1 MSDGDKLVEMSV
13 NTATL
18 GETTNPMASSAYD
31 SLRQD
36 SPRPGNRAPSTGEAG
51 AADDAWQSVSRTFF
65 FSVIAVMN
73 QVTFGYD
80 VGAVSQCL
88 VPIQKTFHLTT
99 LEVGAVTS
107 ALNYFAAGGAL
118 VVSGLLL
125 DRIGRRGSL
134 LVAAGLLILG
144 GCVVGGAWSFE
155 ALVAGRFV
163 QGLGVGASWASS
175 GIYVTEIAPSHK
187 RGALV
192 SLVDVS
198 INLGIVVGYVLAY
211 VIDSASIGRAFG
223 VAPWRVAM
231 GVSVVPP
238 LLFVVCAPFLPE
250 SPRWLLARRKD
261 DEARVAVRKLRRR
274 GAPEA
279 AVSDAFDALRRQR
292 DAHAAG
298 DDVVEGTWA
307 GAAASK
313 EGKYAALLGV
323 AQQAT
328 GTEAILYFAPT
339 VLPKHNPFDAFLGNV
354 GIGLAKFG
362 GEVVASYLSDS
373 PRLGRRAMMVGGN
386 VGVTLGLLAFGVLV
400 RGPPGHT
407 AALIVALSLVM
418 LSFSLGPGPFTT
430 VFVNEVV
437 PTRNRAKSSAL
448 SCFLNRITSA
458 CVALSFLPLS
468 QAWGASAVF
477 FSYAAVAAACTGLYA
492 ATLPDTLG
500 KSLEQIGAQDG
511 EAGLV

>member
-13 NTATL
+13 SVN

-118 VVSGLLL
+118 V
-125 DRIGRRGSL
+125 
-134 LVAAGLLILG
+134 
-144 GCVVGGAWSFE
+144 
-155 ALVAGRFV
+155 
-163 QGLGVGASWASS
+163 GLGVGASWASS

-231 GVSVVPP
+231 G
-238 LLFVVCAPFLPE
+238 
-250 SPRWLLARRKD
+250 
-261 DEARVAVRKLRRR
+261 
-274 GAPEA
+274 
-279 AVSDAFDALRRQR
+279 R

-323 AQQAT
+323 AQQAA

-362 GEVVASYLSDS
+362 GEVV
-373 PRLGRRAMMVGGN
+373 R
-386 VGVTLGLLAFGVLV
+386 
-400 RGPPGHT
+400 
-407 AALIVALSLVM
+407 
-418 LSFSLGPGPFTT
+418 
-430 VFVNEVV
+430 
-437 PTRNRAKSSAL
+437 RNRAKSSAL

-500 KSLEQIGAQDG
+500 KSLEQIGAQAG
-511 EAGLV
+511 EAGLVVLRGYEVAGAMCADDRDRAHA

>member
-1 MSDGDKLVEMSV
+1 
-13 NTATL
+13 
-18 GETTNPMASSAYD
+18 MASSAYD

-192 SLVDVS
+192 SLVD
-198 INLGIVVGYVLAY
+198 
-211 VIDSASIGRAFG
+211 
-223 VAPWRVAM
+223 
-231 GVSVVPP
+231 
-238 LLFVVCAPFLPE
+238 
-250 SPRWLLARRKD
+250 SPRWLLARRRD

-279 AVSDAFDALRRQR
+279 TVSDAFDALRRQR

-500 KSLEQIGAQDG
+500 KSLEQIGAQAG

>member
-13 NTATL
+13 SVN

-118 VVSGLLL
+118 V
-125 DRIGRRGSL
+125 
-134 LVAAGLLILG
+134 
-144 GCVVGGAWSFE
+144 
-155 ALVAGRFV
+155 
-163 QGLGVGASWASS
+163 GLGVGASWASS

-198 INLGIVVGYVLAY
+198 INLGIVVGYILA
-211 VIDSASIGRAFG
+211 
-223 VAPWRVAM
+223 
-231 GVSVVPP
+231 VVPP
-238 LLFVVCAPFLPE
+238 FLFVVCAPFLPE
-250 SPRWLLARRKD
+250 SPRWLLARRRD

-279 AVSDAFDALRRQR
+279 TVSDAFDALRRER

-477 FSYAAVAAACTGLYA
+477 FSYAAVAAACPGLYA

-500 KSLEQIGAQDG
+500 KSLEQIGAQAG

>member
-13 NTATL
+13 SVN

-88 VPIQKTFHLTT
+88 VPIQKAFHLT
-99 LEVGAVTS
+99 LE
-107 ALNYFAAGGAL
+107 
-118 VVSGLLL
+118 
-125 DRIGRRGSL
+125 
-134 LVAAGLLILG
+134 
-144 GCVVGGAWSFE
+144 
-155 ALVAGRFV
+155 
-163 QGLGVGASWASS
+163 GLGVGASWASS

-198 INLGIVVGYVLAY
+198 INLGIVVGYILA
-211 VIDSASIGRAFG
+211 
-223 VAPWRVAM
+223 
-231 GVSVVPP
+231 VVPP
-238 LLFVVCAPFLPE
+238 FLFVVCAPFLPE
-250 SPRWLLARRKD
+250 SPRWLLARRRD
-261 DEARVAVRKLRRR
+261 DERASPRRKLRRR

-279 AVSDAFDALRRQR
+279 TVSDAFDALRRER

-373 PRLGRRAMMVGGN
+373 PRLGRAR
-386 VGVTLGLLAFGVLV
+386 
-400 RGPPGHT
+400 
-407 AALIVALSLVM
+407 
-418 LSFSLGPGPFTT
+418 
-430 VFVNEVV
+430 
-437 PTRNRAKSSAL
+437 
-448 SCFLNRITSA
+448 
-458 CVALSFLPLS
+458 
-468 QAWGASAVF
+468 
-477 FSYAAVAAACTGLYA
+477 
-492 ATLPDTLG
+492 
-500 KSLEQIGAQDG
+500 
-511 EAGLV
+511 